1 MTTQNRYG
9 TTAEMVIQEIDDHGI
24 KRLLAID
31 AKGLYL
37 TSPGM
42 VNKNLADVNRYGN
55 NRMACI
61 TKLEEMGYD
70 PNEIHEEN
78 KHLISAGTGRQSSA
92 KKLNPIKASKRRG

>member
-1 MTTQNRYG
+1 MANQNRYG

-31 AKGLYL
+31 GKGLYL
-37 TSPGM
+37 TSHKL

-55 NRMACI
+55 NRMDCN

-70 PNEIHEEN
+70 PNEIYEEN
-78 KHLISAGTGRQSSA
+78 KHLINAGTGQQSKT